1 MNWTR
6 LWGLLPLALLS
17 LAIAIR
23 VMDPTPIQRMR
34 LVTFDEFQRRAPRAW
49 TDAPVRIVDVDDASL
64 ERLGQWPWPRSR
76 MAELV
81 DRLRERGA
89 AAVVFDVMF
98 AEPDRTSPKQ
108 VLKVW
113 QRLTNDPAL
122 AKLAPRLPDHDQVL
136 AKAIGK
142 IPTVLGF
149 MLTSDSPPAH
159 RPRVN
164 WGIAVAGD
172 DPRPFLSQFSGA
184 IANLPEL
191 EATAS
196 GQGSFNSSVDVDG
209 IIRHIPVMFRLLG
222 NGTVS
227 GEVYPSLAAEALR
240 VVQGASSFVIKSSGA
255 SGNTAFGETTGLNKI
270 RIGRITVPTDA
281 NGQIWLYDSGYVAE
295 RFIPAWKVMQ
305 PGTKGADVEG
315 RIVLIG
321 TSAAG
326 LKDIRSTALNPVAA
340 GVEIQAQALEQMILG
355 EHLLRPD
362 WTTGAELL
370 WLVFIGGVL
379 VILLPRWGAAW
390 CALVAVGGVGLAVG
404 VSWFAFVELHWLLDP
419 VYPSAVAI
427 GLYLIQSFILFLRT
441 EAERR
446 NVRGAFSRYLSL
458 ALVERVANDR
468 SKLKLGGEIRDLTLM
483 FCDIRGFTVISESL
497 EAEALT
503 SFINAFL
510 TPMTDVI
517 LSHGGTI
524 DKYMGDA
531 IMAFWNAPL
540 DDPDHAAHASRAV
553 LEMVSRLDELNEEW
567 RVAAEAA
574 GEPHRRISIGIG
586 LNSGDCCVGNMGSDQ
601 RFDYSVLG
609 DVANISS
616 RLEGQSKTYGV
627 TIVAGEATMEKAP
640 GLAWLEID
648 SIRLVGKEKPV
659 RIYTL
664 LGDEA
669 VAESQWYRGVSL
681 AQKNFLSAYR
691 AAEIYT
697 AVDNLESLIV
707 ASEGKLDGLT
717 DLYERRLDDL
727 EPELFESGWDGVYTA
742 ATK

>member
-1 MNWTR
+1 MNWNR
-6 LWGLLPLALLS
+6 LWGLLPLALLA
-17 LAIAIR
+17 LAVAIR
-23 VMDPTPIQRMR
+23 IMDPTPIQRMR
-34 LVTFDEFQRRAPRAW
+34 LVTFDEFQRRMPRAW
-49 TDAPVRIVDVDDASL
+49 TDTPVRIIDIDDSSL
-64 ERLGQWPWPRSR
+64 ERLGQWPWPRTR
-76 MAELV
+76 IAELV

-89 AAVVFDVMF
+89 AAVVFDVLF

-108 VLKVW
+108 VLQVW
-113 QRLTNDPAL
+113 RRLTRNPEL
-122 AKLAPRLPDHDQVL
+122 ERLAPRLPDHDQVL
-136 AKAIGK
+136 ATAIGK

-149 MLTSDSPPAH
+149 MLTDEPQSAR

-164 WGIAVAGD
+164 WGVAVAGD
-172 DPRPFLSQFSGA
+172 DPRPFLSQFPGA
-184 IANLPEL
+184 IVNLPEL
-191 EATAS
+191 EAAAA

-209 IIRHIPVMFRLLG
+209 IIRHVPVLFRLIG

-240 VVQGASSFVIKSSGA
+240 VVQGASSFLIKSSGA
-255 SGNTAFGETTGLNKI
+255 SGNTAFGEATGLDKV

-281 NGQIWLYDSGYVAE
+281 NGQIWLYDSGYVPQ
-295 RFIPAWKVMQ
+295 RFIPAWRVMA
-305 PGTKGADVEG
+305 PGTKGVDVEG
-315 RIVLIG
+315 RIVIIG

-340 GVEIQAQALEQMILG
+340 GVEIQAQAIEQMIVG
-355 EHLLRPD
+355 DHLLRPD

-370 WLVFIGGVL
+370 WLVFLGGIL

-390 CALVAVGGVGLAVG
+390 CALVATGGVGVAMG
-404 VSWFAFVELHWLLDP
+404 ASWFAFVELHWLLDP
-419 VYPSAVAI
+419 VYPSAVAM

-446 NVRGAFSRYLSL
+446 NVRGAFSRYLSP
-458 ALVERVANDR
+458 ALVARVANDR
-468 SKLKLGGEIRDLTLM
+468 STLKLGGEIRDLTVL

-497 EAEALT
+497 EAQALT

-517 LSHGGTI
+517 LKHDGTI

-540 DDPDHAAHASRAV
+540 DDPDHADHAAHAV
-553 LEMVSRLDELNEEW
+553 LEMVSRLETLNDEW
-567 RVAAEAA
+567 REAAEAA
-574 GEPHRRISIGIG
+574 GEPHRHISIGIG

-627 TIVAGEATMEKAP
+627 TIVAGEATIEKTP
-640 GLAWLEID
+640 NLAWLEID
-648 SIRLVGKEKPV
+648 SIRLVGKETPV

-664 LGDEA
+664 LGDET
-669 VAESQWYRGVSL
+669 VAKSDWYHALVL

-691 AAEIYT
+691 AAELYT
-697 AVDNLESLIV
+697 AVDNLESLII
-707 ASEGKLDGLT
+707 AAGGKLEGLT
-717 DLYERRLDDL
+717 DLYERRLDEL
-727 EPELFESGWDGVYTA
+727 EPKLFESGWDGVYTA